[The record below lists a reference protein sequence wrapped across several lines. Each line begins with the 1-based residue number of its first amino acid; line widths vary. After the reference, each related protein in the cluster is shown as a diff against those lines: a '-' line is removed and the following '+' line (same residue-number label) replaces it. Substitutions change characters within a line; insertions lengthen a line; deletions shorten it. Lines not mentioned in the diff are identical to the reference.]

1 VCQEKCIEL
10 KRNFFDKFNLRIPLW
25 LHGQY
30 AIAVHMKRL
39 NSLIFACFLCLKST
53 YGAEIVSGGIEVP
66 GCDKLAVETQCVAL
80 SMIGKIEPGDSEKLE
95 KRVREIEGVKTPSI
109 RLRVGM
115 LKLSSPGGDLAEA
128 MRIGRHLRSRQISTF
143 VTPDASCASACVFIL
158 AAGVNRI
165 AFGPVVIHSFFVP
178 GLLGSGEYAKT
189 SKILDKAVSESDAY
203 FREMRV
209 SRTLVDAMLQIQH
222 SDAKELSIEELSA
235 FGLVGRDPAYVQS
248 FPKK

>member
-1 VCQEKCIEL
+1 MCQEKCIEL

-25 LHGQY
+25 LHGQH

-39 NSLIFACFLCLKST
+39 NSLIFAYFLCLNFA
-53 YGAEIVSGGIEVP
+53 YGAEIGVGGVDSP
-66 GCDKLAVETQCVAL
+66 GCDKLANESHYISL
-80 SMIGKIEPGDSEKLE
+80 SLIGKIEPGDSEKIE
-95 KRVREIEGVKTPSI
+95 RRIHEIEQPKAI

-128 MRIGRHLRSRQISTF
+128 MRIGRLLRSRQISTF
-143 VTPDASCASACVFIL
+143 VTSDASCASACVFIL
-158 AAGVNRI
+158 AAGVSRI

-189 SKILDKAVSESDAY
+189 SKILDKAVSDSDAY

-209 SRTLVDAMLQIQH
+209 SRTLLDAMLQVQH